1 MARCIETAKLTKF
14 YGKARGIIDV
24 DLTVE
29 EGEIFGFI
37 GPNGAGKSTT
47 IRSILG
53 LITPTSGTARVFGK
67 DVKTNYTEIL
77 SDIGYMPSEAMF
89 YTGMRVS
96 EIIKYSADLHKMD
109 CSGEANILCDRLKLD
124 VKKRVE
130 ELSLGNRKKVSI
142 ICAMQ
147 HNPKLYILDE
157 PTSGLDP
164 LMQKEFFA
172 LLEEKHKSGTTIFL
186 SSHVLSEIQ
195 HYCTKAAI
203 IREGKIIVS
212 DTVEALAKTNTRRIN
227 ITGGEDIYPIL
238 IEQLSSQI
246 KDLQRGSKGITFL
259 YTGDMNELLRI
270 ISQTTIQDIRITEPD
285 LEEIFMHYYVNGG
298 NQ

>member
-1 MARCIETAKLTKF
+1 MAKCIETANLTKF
-14 YGKARGIIDV
+14 YGKARGITDV
-24 DLTVE
+24 NITVE

-47 IRSILG
+47 IRSLLG
-53 LITPTSGTARVFGK
+53 LIAPTSGTARIFDM
-67 DVKTNYTEIL
+67 DVMTNRTEIL
-77 SDIGYMPSEAMF
+77 NHIGYMPSEAMF
-89 YTGMRVS
+89 YTGMRVG

-109 CSGEANILCDRLKLD
+109 CSSEANLLCDRLKLD
-124 VKKRVE
+124 VKKKVE

-142 ICAMQ
+142 VCAMQ

-172 LLEEKHKSGTTIFL
+172 LLEEKHKSGATLFL

-212 DTVEALAKTNTRRIN
+212 DTVVALSRTNTRRIN
-227 ITGGEDIYPIL
+227 ITGDEKAYQLI

-246 KDLQRGSKGITFL
+246 KDLHSNSKGIEFL
-259 YTGDMNELLRI
+259 YTGDMNDLLRI
-270 ISQTTIQDIRITEPD
+270 ICHFTIQDIRITEPD
-285 LEEIFMHYYVNGG
+285 LEEIFMHYYVDGG
-298 NQ
+298 DQ

>member
-14 YGKARGIIDV
+14 YGESRGIIDV
-24 DLTVE
+24 NLTVE

-47 IRSILG
+47 IRSLLG
-53 LITPTSGTARVFGK
+53 LITPTSGTARIFDM
-67 DVKTNYTEIL
+67 DVKTNHTEIL
-77 SDIGYMPSEAMF
+77 SNIGYMPSEAMF
-89 YTGMRVS
+89 YTGMRVG

-109 CSGEANILCDRLKLD
+109 CSSEANMLCDRLKLD

-142 ICAMQ
+142 VCAMQ

-172 LLEEKHKSGTTIFL
+172 LLEEKNKLGTTIFL

-195 HYCTKAAI
+195 HYCTRAAI
-203 IREGKIIVS
+203 IREGNIIVC

-227 ITGGEDIYPIL
+227 ITGDENIYPIL

-259 YTGDMNELLRI
+259 YSGDMNELLRI
-270 ISQTTIQDIRITEPD
+270 ISHFTIQDIRITEPD
-285 LEEIFMHYYVNGG
+285 LEEIFMHYYMNGG

>member
-24 DLTVE
+24 NLTVE

-47 IRSILG
+47 IRSLLG
-53 LITPTSGTARVFGK
+53 LITPTSGTARIFGK
-67 DVKTNYTEIL
+67 DVKTNSTEIL

-109 CSGEANILCDRLKLD
+109 CSSEASILCDRLKLD

-212 DTVEALAKTNTRRIN
+212 DTVEALAKTNTRRVN
-227 ITGGEDIYPIL
+227 ITGGEDIYPVL
-238 IEQLSSQI
+238 IEEVSSQI
-246 KDLQRGSKGITFL
+246 KDLQRGSKGIAFL

-270 ISQTTIQDIRITEPD
+270 ISQSTIQDIRITEPD